1 MNQVHQISCK
11 YLSPNKTIETL
22 SISREE
28 NEIDVYVYNFK
39 GLSFRV
45 FKSKESLDGFWKGLN
60 NEDLHF
66 NSEKNLDNWLKSFKI
81 G

>member
-1 MNQVHQISCK
+1 MNQVNQVSCL

-22 SISREE
+22 LISSNVKEST
-28 NEIDVYVYNFK
+28 VYIYNFK

-66 NSEKNLDNWLKSFKI
+66 NSEKNLDNWLKLFKI
-81 G
+81 S